1 MQINFQ
7 TVNFKA
13 DQKLL
18 DVITNKI
25 EKLNKF
31 ENKIISVNV
40 YLKVENNE
48 DKDNKFIEILVN
60 LKDQQLFMKYRSR
73 TFEAA
78 ADGAVDSLKEQIK
91 RNKEKRTTQ
100 VS

>member
-13 DQKLL
+13 DQKLI
-18 DVITNKI
+18 DFVTQKI

-31 ENKIISVNV
+31 ENKIISVDT
-40 YLKVENNE
+40 YLKVENTH
-48 DKDNKFIEILVN
+48 DKDNKFVEILVN
-60 LKDQQLFMKYRSR
+60 LKDNKLFMKTNSK

-78 ADGAVDSLKEQIK
+78 ADAAVDSLKEQIK
-91 RNKEKRTTQ
+91 RHKEKRMA
-100 VS
+100 

>member
-18 DVITNKI
+18 DFVTQRI

-31 ENKIISVNV
+31 ENRIISVNV
-40 YLKVENNE
+40 YLKVENTD
-48 DKDNKFIEILVN
+48 DKNNKFIEILVN
-60 LKDQQLFMKYRSR
+60 LKDNQLFIKQKSR

-91 RNKEKRTTQ
+91 RNKDKRMAQ
-100 VS
+100 AH

>member
-18 DVITNKI
+18 DFITNKI

-40 YLKVENNE
+40 YLKVENTTANSLSINIE
-48 DKDNKFIEILVN
+48 NYQFSQTNARKSNKYN
-60 LKDQQLFMKYRSR
+60 
-73 TFEAA
+73 
-78 ADGAVDSLKEQIK
+78 
-91 RNKEKRTTQ
+91 
-100 VS
+100 

>member
-18 DVITNKI
+18 DFITNKI

-60 LKDQQLFMKYRSR
+60 LKDQQLFIKYRSR

>member
-18 DVITNKI
+18 DFITNKI

-100 VS
+100 ES

>member
-18 DVITNKI
+18 DFITNKI

-60 LKDQQLFMKYRSR
+60 LKDQQLFIKYSSR

>member
-18 DVITNKI
+18 DFITNKI

-91 RNKEKRTTQ
+91 RNKEKRITQ

>member
-18 DVITNKI
+18 DFITNKI